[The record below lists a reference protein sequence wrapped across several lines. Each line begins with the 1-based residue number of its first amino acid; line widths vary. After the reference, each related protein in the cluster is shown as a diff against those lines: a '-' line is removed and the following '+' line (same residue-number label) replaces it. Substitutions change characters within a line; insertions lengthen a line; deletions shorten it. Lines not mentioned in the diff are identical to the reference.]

1 MKGRR
6 LTIDEVKELRYG
18 TKLWVESKYYVN
30 EGEIMTLYSDI
41 DLGIILEDDDY
52 EFYTENQFD
61 ELEIFEYIE
70 SYSEEVIQALAY
82 EVAKLRHPNYYE
94 YPDKLIRQIIEEF
107 L

>member
-61 ELEIFEYIE
+61 ELEIF
-70 SYSEEVIQALAY
+70 
-82 EVAKLRHPNYYE
+82 
-94 YPDKLIRQIIEEF
+94 
-107 L
+107 